1 MPKSKAIIMK
11 LWDKNEPIDKLFERF
26 TIGKDKEL
34 DLELAYFDVLG
45 TIGHVKMLH
54 KISLLEEDDTKLLL
68 AELEEIKALAKDG
81 KFVIEAG
88 VEDCHSQIELLL
100 TRKLGD
106 VGKKV
111 HAGRSR
117 NDQVLTALKLFTKH
131 NLEEIITKVKSL
143 FELLQEKSEA
153 NKDVLMPGYTHMQVA
168 MPSSFGLWFGAYAES
183 LIDDLLLIKSAY
195 QIADKNPLGSG
206 AGYGSSF
213 PLDREYS
220 TKELGFSTLNHNVV
234 YAQMTRGK
242 NERAASFAISGLAAT
257 LSKFAMDVCLYAG
270 QDFEFLKLDTQYT
283 TGSSIMPHKHNPD
296 GFELVRGKCNKLQS
310 LSQELNMILTN
321 LPSGYHRDLQV
332 LKESFMPA
340 FQELK
345 DCLDVTIAMTEKL
358 EVDKDL
364 INESKYD
371 LLFTVE
377 EVNRLV
383 LDGVPFRDA
392 YKQVAQL
399 IQSDEYKPDRGV
411 DHTHIGSIGNL
422 SNDKI
427 KEAFEKEYSL
437 FQME

>member
-1 MPKSKAIIMK
+1 
-11 LWDKNEPIDKLFERF
+11 
-26 TIGKDKEL
+26 
-34 DLELAYFDVLG
+34 
-45 TIGHVKMLH
+45 
-54 KISLLEEDDTKLLL
+54 
-68 AELEEIKALAKDG
+68 
-81 KFVIEAG
+81 
-88 VEDCHSQIELLL
+88 
-100 TRKLGD
+100 
-106 VGKKV
+106 
-111 HAGRSR
+111 
-117 NDQVLTALKLFTKH
+117 
-131 NLEEIITKVKSL
+131 
-143 FELLQEKSEA
+143 
-153 NKDVLMPGYTHMQVA
+153 
-168 MPSSFGLWFGAYAES
+168 
-183 LIDDLLLIKSAY
+183 
-195 QIADKNPLGSG
+195 
-206 AGYGSSF
+206 
-213 PLDREYS
+213 
-220 TKELGFSTLNHNVV
+220 
-234 YAQMTRGK
+234 MTRGK